1 MRVLVG
7 HANYRFDALADALVG
22 GDPSRADAC
31 VEIVSGTGQLTG
43 LLSEIFRQVVTVDVS
58 RQLLAD
64 APPGLGPSIQADA
77 ATLPIV
83 TGSVA
88 AVVGIDVVP
97 HPAEIRRVLRPG
109 GVLALVS
116 PRVAEPP
123 TLRDI
128 PTVVGALGGDWSA
141 VELKTRWGRWTLM
154 RQG

>member
-1 MRVLVG
+1 MQVLVG

-22 GDPSRADAC
+22 GDPSRAGAC

-58 RQLLAD
+58 RQPLAD
-64 APPGLGPSIQADA
+64 APPGLGSTVQADA

-109 GVLALVS
+109 GVLALVN
-116 PRVAEPP
+116 PRMAEPP
-123 TLRDI
+123 MLRDI
-128 PTVVGALGGDWSA
+128 PTVVGALGRDWSA
-141 VELKTRWGRWTLM
+141 VDLKTRWGRWTLM